1 MTMQWESSV
10 QTSHAS
16 NHAHKFWRIVCKW
29 SELEAEPP
37 QELVWL
43 GCIVR
48 QTTYRSRAGRFV
60 ASALSV
66 RPSAGGASVRWA
78 PVEWAL
84 WVDTAPGRGCGQSR
98 EGFKCARKRAPDYEP
113 AQVRR
118 AISRDDSP

>member
-1 MTMQWESSV
+1 M
-10 QTSHAS
+10 A
-16 NHAHKFWRIVCKW
+16 R
-29 SELEAEPP
+29 L
-37 QELVWL
+37 
-43 GCIVR
+43 
-48 QTTYRSRAGRFV
+48 YRSPDDIAQHSGPIRCLGLVCASFGR
-60 ASALSV
+60 
-66 RPSAGGASVRWA
+66 GGASVRWA